1 MHIRT
6 FCSRALLVALLGATG
21 AMALELDD
29 AKARGLVGETAGGYL
44 APVVSSPEVE
54 ALIESINSQRR
65 AHYQNIADKNGI
77 SLEAVEARA
86 GKKAIEKTPA
96 GEYISTG
103 SGWQKK

>member
-6 FCSRALLVALLGATG
+6 FCSRALLIALLGTTG

-29 AKARGLVGETAGGYL
+29 AKTRGLVGETAGGYL
-44 APVVSSPEVE
+44 ASVVSSPEVE
-54 ALIESINSQRR
+54 ALIDSINSQRK
-65 AHYQNIADKNGI
+65 AHYQEIANKNGI
-77 SLEAVEARA
+77 SLEAVEVRA

-96 GEYISTG
+96 GEFISTG

>member
-6 FCSRALLVALLGATG
+6 FCSRALLVALLGTHG
-21 AMALELDD
+21 AMALELND
-29 AKARGLVGETAGGYL
+29 AKARGLVGETTGGYL
-44 APVVSSPEVE
+44 APVVTSPEVE
-54 ALIESINSQRR
+54 ALVDAINSQRK
-65 AHYQNIADKNGI
+65 AQYQNIADKNGI
-77 SLEAVEARA
+77 SLEAVEVRA